1 MPRPLPSIKAPPGRG
16 SLPACGGPR
25 GFAPSRGVVRP
36 LRGPRAGHAAG
47 AGANPRTPR
56 RPGRGGGRRGRRG
69 SLPRSRC
76 FVRRPRQRRRRTR
89 TDGAGG
95 DGDVKGC
102 GVRAGR
108 GEPRGR
114 RVAARPPRAGRRRR
128 RSPRGSGAARLP
140 RAKVTQQRSALAIS
154 PETGTEGTAGSALTP
169 RPRPRPGTACSA
181 SAQARAARPAA
192 PRLDHASAVREFT
205 LCPRERRR

>member
-56 RPGRGGGRRGRRG
+56 RPGRGEGRRGRRG

-108 GEPRGR
+108 GEPRRAAGR
-114 RVAARPPRAGRRRR
+114 GLTPTSRETATPEPAGQWGGAVAAGEGHAAEERPSHLTGNRDGGDRWL
-128 RSPRGSGAARLP
+128 SPH
-140 RAKVTQQRSALAIS
+140 
-154 PETGTEGTAGSALTP
+154 
-169 RPRPRPGTACSA
+169 
-181 SAQARAARPAA
+181 AQAEAEAGDSVLR
-192 PRLDHASAVREFT
+192 
-205 LCPRERRR
+205 